1 MKLQHDTSGIGGHPK
16 GLTTLFFTELWER
29 FSYYGMRAILI
40 LYMTAPLAEGGL
52 GFGIA
57 EAASVYG
64 TYTMAVYLLALP
76 GGFAAD
82 TLLGTRRAV
91 LLGGVVIALGH
102 CSMAFGTLALFY
114 AGLVMIAVGTGLL
127 KPNISALVGSL
138 YAPNDPRRDAGFSI
152 FFMGI
157 NIGAAFAPIVC
168 GYLAQSDGFRDALH
182 AVGLNPRSSWHWGFG
197 AAAVGMVIGLMQF
210 LMFWKH
216 AEPALSTTR
225 HPHQP
230 KHSTS
235 TQTTNTTHST
245 NTTPLQREQWQ
256 RIGAIIVLFVF
267 TVIFGVVSEQA
278 GSSLNLFADRLTHT
292 EILGWRFPSSWFQ
305 SVIPLY
311 VIALSPVI
319 SGLWL
324 RLGERQPS
332 SPAKFS
338 LSLLF
343 VGLAYLLMIPA
354 SLYATHGA
362 VSPLWLLGVFF
373 LQEIG
378 AVLLNPT
385 GLSVVTKLA
394 PAHLAGAMMGVW
406 FLASAVASKIAG
418 FLAGFFDER
427 NTAFLAQ
434 YFGALACVM
443 LLASGVLALLIPSIR
458 KLMGGVR

>member
-1 MKLQHDTSGIGGHPK
+1 MTLQHDTSGIGGHPK

-57 EAASVYG
+57 DAASVYG

-76 GGFAAD
+76 GGFVAD
-82 TLLGTRRAV
+82 TLLGARHAV

-102 CSMAFGTLALFY
+102 CSLAFGTLTLFY
-114 AGLVMIAVGTGLL
+114 AGLVMIAIGTGLL

-138 YAPNDPRRDAGFSI
+138 YTPNDPRRDAGFSI

-157 NIGAAFAPIVC
+157 NIGAALAPLVC
-168 GYLAQSDGFRDALH
+168 GYLAQSDGFRNALY
-182 AVGLNPRSSWHWGFG
+182 ALGLNPRSSWHWGFG
-197 AAAVGMVIGLMQF
+197 AAAIGMGIGLLQF

-216 AEPALSTTR
+216 DEPELANTVHGQHHNHHARPQIVSTA
-225 HPHQP
+225 
-230 KHSTS
+230 
-235 TQTTNTTHST
+235 
-245 NTTPLQREQWQ
+245 PLQHEQWR

-278 GSSLNLFADRLTHT
+278 GSSLNLFADRLTRT
-292 EILGWRFPSSWFQ
+292 EIFGWRFPSSWFQ
-305 SVIPLY
+305 ALIPLY
-311 VIALSPVI
+311 VIMLSPVI
-319 SGLWL
+319 SRLWL

-343 VGLAYLLMIPA
+343 VGLAYMLMIPA
-354 SLYATHGA
+354 SLYAAHGA

-394 PAHLAGAMMGVW
+394 PVHLAGAMMGIW
-406 FLASAVASKIAG
+406 FLASAVASKVAG

-427 NTAFLAQ
+427 NTTFLAQ